1 MPDRDA
7 NRFTA
12 RAARYARV
20 GANMGGV
27 AARMA
32 GTRLFGA
39 NGQITNAAAL
49 TQALGGLKG
58 PMMKVAQMMATIPDL
73 LPPEYADELQKLQSD
88 APPMGAAFVKRR
100 MQAELG
106 SEWQGKFGSFDLRP
120 AAAASLGQVHKGTT
134 PDGAPVACKLQ
145 YPDMQSAVEADLK
158 QLDWLFGLHRQFSA
172 AIDTRDIATEIGDR
186 LREELDYEH
195 EARNAALY
203 GDILVGT
210 DLVRVPQVH
219 KDLSTKRLL
228 TLGWLDGEKLLTFKD
243 ADENTRNRLA
253 EAMFKAWWFPMSQY
267 AVIHGDPHPGNYT
280 VFRDAGGA
288 PGGINL
294 LDYGCIRIF
303 PPRFAA
309 GVVDLYHGFLRGDD
323 AQIVHAYEQWGFRNL
338 SKDLIETL
346 TIWARFIYA
355 PLLTDRVRTVADGVA
370 PGQYGRREAFLLHRA
385 LKEKGPVKVP
395 REFVFMDRAAI
406 GLGSVFLHLDA
417 RLNFHRLYNELI
429 ADFDVVTLARRQSA
443 ALSPRRTASFGVNP
457 GGRVRHPPASLQRAG
472 RLFGVR
478 PLALQRE
485 GCDSS
490 A

>member
-1 MPDRDA
+1 MRDTEA

-20 GANMGGV
+20 GANMSGV

-32 GTRLFGA
+32 SGRLFGA

-58 PMMKVAQMMATIPDL
+58 PLMKVAQMMATIPDL

-106 SEWQGKFGSFDLRP
+106 ADWQTKFGSFDLRP
-120 AAAASLGQVHKGTT
+120 AAAASLGQVHKATALDGTS
-134 PDGAPVACKLQ
+134 VACKLQ

-158 QLDWLFGLHRQFSA
+158 QLDWLFGLHRQFST
-172 AIDTRDIATEIGDR
+172 AIDTREVATEIGDR
-186 LREELDYEH
+186 LREELDYDH

-203 GDILVGT
+203 GEILSGS
-210 DLVRVPQVH
+210 DLVHVPSVH
-219 KDLSTKRLL
+219 RDLSSKRLL
-228 TLGWLDGEKLLTFKD
+228 TLGWLDGEKLLAFKGE
-243 ADENTRNRLA
+243 DEETRNRLA
-253 EAMFKAWWFPMSQY
+253 RAMFHAWWFPMSQY

-280 VFRDAGGA
+280 VFRDESGT
-288 PGGINL
+288 PSGINL

-303 PPRFAA
+303 PPRFAG
-309 GVVDLYHGFLRGDD
+309 GVVDLYRGFLDNDD
-323 AQIVHAYEQWGFRNL
+323 AQIVHAYEQWGFRDL

-346 TIWARFIYA
+346 NIWARFIYA

-370 PGQYGRREAFLLHRA
+370 PGQYGRREAFLLHQA

-429 ADFDVVTLARRQSA
+429 ADFDTATLAARQTA
-443 ALSPRRTASFGVNP
+443 ALE
-457 GGRVRHPPASLQRAG
+457 RAG
-472 RLFGVR
+472 LHAAV
-478 PLALQRE
+478 
-485 GCDSS
+485 
-490 A
+490 

>member
-1 MPDRDA
+1 MPDSEA
-7 NRFTA
+7 NRFSA

-20 GANMGGV
+20 GANMSGV

-106 SEWQGKFGSFDLRP
+106 ADWQGKFGSFDLRP
-120 AAAASLGQVHKGTT
+120 AAAASLGQVHKATT
-134 PDGAPVACKLQ
+134 TGGAPVACKLQ
-145 YPDMQSAVEADLK
+145 YPDMQSAVEADLR
-158 QLDWLFGLHRQFSA
+158 QLDWLFGLHRQFST
-172 AIDTRDIATEIGDR
+172 AIDTRDIAAEIGER
-186 LREELDYEH
+186 LREELDYRH

-203 GDILVGT
+203 GAILAGS
-210 DLVRVPQVH
+210 DLVRVPSVH
-219 KDLSTKRLL
+219 RELSTTRLL
-228 TLGWLDGEKLLTFKD
+228 TLGWLDGEKLLTFKG
-243 ADENTRNRLA
+243 ENEEVRNRLA
-253 EAMFKAWWFPMSQY
+253 RAMFRAWWYPMSHY

-280 VFRDAGGA
+280 VFRDESGA
-288 PGGINL
+288 PSGINL
-294 LDYGCIRIF
+294 LDYGCIRVF
-303 PPRFAA
+303 PPAFAA
-309 GVVDLYHGFLRGDD
+309 GVVDLYHGFLHNDD
-323 AQIVHAYEQWGFRNL
+323 AQIVHAYEQWGFRAL

-346 TIWARFIYA
+346 NIWARFIYA

-370 PGQYGRREAFLLHRA
+370 PGQYGRREAFLLHQA

-417 RLNFHRLYNELI
+417 RLNFHQLYNELI
-429 ADFDVVTLARRQSA
+429 VDFRTDALAARQQA
-443 ALSPRRTASFGVNP
+443 ALDQAGLR
-457 GGRVRHPPASLQRAG
+457 PAA
-472 RLFGVR
+472 
-478 PLALQRE
+478 
-485 GCDSS
+485 
-490 A
+490 